1 MASVAIGPLTLHTN
15 DIGWLPTQA
24 SSFAQ
29 GKVHGRAYPA
39 VVTGPG
45 GLELDIEIFVSDAGE
60 GMVHSPDPAGVP
72 VDYARL
78 GHGARLGVYQHD
90 ETTWVIKQLRLL
102 AFTPSTGWG
111 NPRRTSLEEL
121 DGLLGSSVEV
131 LLSDH
136 GLTEIGP
143 KEEVLGSRGQDIVA
157 LWPAD
162 SGPEL
167 PLACYTLTRV
177 LPIFRA
183 MNP

>member
-1 MASVAIGPLTLHTN
+1 MASVVIGPLTLHTN
-15 DIGWLPTQA
+15 DIGWLPAEA

-29 GKVHGRAYPA
+29 GKAQGLEYPA
-39 VVTGPG
+39 VVTGPD
-45 GLELDIEIFVSDAGE
+45 GLELDLSVFMSDDGE
-60 GMVHSPDPAGVP
+60 GMVHCPDPAGVP

-78 GHGARLGVYQHD
+78 GHGARLGVYEHD

-102 AFTPSTGWG
+102 RFSTGTGWG
-111 NPRRTSLEEL
+111 NPRMTTVEEL
-121 DGLLGSSVEV
+121 DQLLGSSAET
-131 LLSDH
+131 LLQDL
-136 GLTEIGP
+136 GLEEIGT
-143 KEEVLGSRGQDIVA
+143 KAEVLGTSGNDLA
-157 LWPAD
+157 LLWPAD